1 MSVFR
6 QRPAKSCNQFCLPD
20 GWCCVVFAMCCVAGA
35 YTPDLGRT
43 PMAAK
48 DPTLLNVSQSVAYE
62 SRDGDKP
69 AEQQKKSGWFP
80 W

>member
-1 MSVFR
+1 MLRCAV
-6 QRPAKSCNQFCLPD
+6 PCYA
-20 GWCCVVFAMCCVAGA
+20 AGS

-48 DPTLLNVSQSVAYE
+48 DPTLLNAAQGASYE
-62 SRDGDKP
+62 MREGDKP
-69 AEQQKKSGWFP
+69 AEQQQKKSGWFP